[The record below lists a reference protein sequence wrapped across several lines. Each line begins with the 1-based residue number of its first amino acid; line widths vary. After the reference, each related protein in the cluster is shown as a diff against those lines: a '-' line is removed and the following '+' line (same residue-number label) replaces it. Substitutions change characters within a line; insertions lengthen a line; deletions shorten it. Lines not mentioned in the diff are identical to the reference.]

1 MKPAT
6 SIEKVCRVLN
16 EFRDRPYMGV
26 TDLARRT
33 DLLPSDI
40 HRILVSLKSF
50 GFVEQNSETKTYRL
64 GVALLKLGLTVFQRN
79 ELSGAARPLL
89 LRLSQELES
98 TAHLAIFDRK
108 ELDIFLAE
116 QIDYSKEVPFKAKFG
131 APAGAHCTALG
142 KAIMADLDAD
152 TISLYLQKHG
162 MKKSTHHTITH
173 MAEFRAALAQTQAQG
188 YGLDLEEYA
197 EGACCLGASIRDWTG
212 NTVGAISISM
222 VAHRFYSLPERNIAA
237 MVKATAAQV
246 SLEIGFRPHVVDR
259 TLLAHS

>member
-6 SIEKVCRVLN
+6 SIGKVCRVLN
-16 EFRDRPYMGV
+16 EFRDRPCMGV

-33 DLLPSDI
+33 QLLPSDV
-40 HRILVSLKSF
+40 HRILASLKSF
-50 GFVEQNSETKTYRL
+50 GFVEQNQETKTYRL

-79 ELSGAARPLL
+79 ELSGTARPLL

-98 TAHLAIFDRK
+98 TAHLAIFDCK

-116 QIDYSKEVPFKAKFG
+116 QIDHSNEVPFKAKFG
-131 APAGAHCTALG
+131 APTGAHCTALG
-142 KAIMADLDAD
+142 KAIMADQDPE
-152 TISLYLQKHG
+152 IVNRYLEKHG
-162 MKKSTHHTITH
+162 MKRSTHHTITH
-173 MAEFRAALAQTQAQG
+173 LAEFRAALVQTQEQG

-212 NTVGAISISM
+212 ATVGAISISM
-222 VAHRFYSLPERNIAA
+222 ASRRFYSMREKDIAA

-246 SLEIGFRPHVVDR
+246 SVGIGFQPRSFRSVF
-259 TLLAHS
+259 TAQQ